1 MAKFSKEAKI
11 GLTVGLALFLFG
23 WGINFLKGKD
33 IFIPGYK
40 VHGIYSR
47 IDGLTEASPVYY
59 KGFQIGSVRRISLL
73 AGGDS
78 DLLVTMAIEK
88 EIDFPKNTVAQIYS
102 LDLMGSKGIRFVYG
116 NSKELLEAG
125 DTLNTSVTGDLA
137 DQVSQEVLP
146 LKDKV
151 ENMVVGLDSVLTNL
165 NRLLS
170 DENKESLSSGI
181 GDFAGMMN
189 NLNQISGSINSSLR
203 EKGTLDNTL
212 ANLDSLSAVLKANGE
227 VLSSL
232 MANLNTASGQLVEA
246 NMDSLAYRISNTFVS
261 VNTLLSSLNEGD
273 GTLGKLMSDDQLYD
287 NMNDVSVSLDR
298 LLNDVRVQPKRYV
311 NFSAISFGGG
321 KAPAKQKELEPVYK
335 VLLKRSKVPL
345 DLRGTEVVD
354 NVYVKEERD
363 RKYYLYTIGE
373 ENEKEAVSVLKA
385 NLIDRF
391 PDAEIVMFRGNR
403 LVKK

>member
-227 VLSSL
+227 VLFSL

-246 NMDSLAYRISNTFVS
+246 NMDSLAYRMSNTFVS